1 MDLDGL
7 NTLYNHNYAFRYA
20 YYHLVETFHN
30 VCVYYVA
37 VTGRKRT
44 LFHCM

>member
-1 MDLDGL
+1 MLAATVGLFFLFVPKVSGDLWMAQL
-7 NTLYNHNYAFRYA
+7 NGT
-20 YYHLVETFHN
+20 
-30 VCVYYVA
+30 YVA